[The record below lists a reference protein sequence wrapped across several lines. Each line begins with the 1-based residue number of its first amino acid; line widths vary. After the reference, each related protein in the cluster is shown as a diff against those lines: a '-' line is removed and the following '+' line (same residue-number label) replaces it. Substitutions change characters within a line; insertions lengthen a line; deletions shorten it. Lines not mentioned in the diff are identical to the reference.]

1 MVDDSYRNLC
11 IFHILDGLRFG
22 LSHYSQ
28 PSRTALIYAVS
39 ADDPLRVYDPQNLLR
54 GHEPV
59 LKSKFLESDEWRTT
73 AQAIPYIPLY
83 EQARTRCLDLSGL
96 ICHASRSRSVFC
108 QTWFTEHHPS
118 MCSTGPT
125 ERWMEHGAW
134 LMSQCMSTE
143 NVPIL
148 ETAGNV
154 LQNFA
159 LHAIR
164 NYIVDQRSAEIGMDT
179 RLRVYPILDA
189 VLGISKTP
197 EEGVWPRGRLAFV
210 EPSQMDKVRFL
221 ARFPE
226 QERPRLEHFKHVRK
240 LLQAAEQT
248 GRSLVSDGQAI
259 VGIAI
264 GRMPGSRIV
273 AEFSGSYGF
282 LRLGAETVC
291 SFTDGAFDSSN
302 RQANL
307 VHFEEFL
314 LETGMDFTERNS
326 LFKIVSAIVHHSQE
340 GRHGS
345 TLVLDF
351 RSTPEAL
358 AGQHLEVPLD
368 LEQPHLL
375 SLAQALSKVDG
386 ALHIGGDRKLHGFA
400 CLLDGLSVG
409 GEDRARGARYN
420 SALRFTS
427 GRDDTVV
434 IVVSSDRPVSII
446 QNGVEIS
453 ATCMLPPKYACVDTP
468 PLLKDWLQA

>member
-1 MVDDSYRNLC
+1 VDDSYRNLC

-22 LSHYSQ
+22 LSHFS
-28 PSRTALIYAVS
+28 PASRAALIYAVGP
-39 ADDPLRVYDPQNLLR
+39 DDPLRVYDPQNLLR

-59 LKSKFLESDEWRTT
+59 LQSTYQDAETWRQT
-73 AQAIPYIPLY
+73 AKAIPHVSSS
-83 EQARTRCLDLSGL
+83 EQSRCDCLDLAGL
-96 ICHASRSRSVFC
+96 ICHASRSRGMFYQS
-108 QTWFTEHHPS
+108 WFTEHHPC

-125 ERWMEHGAW
+125 EHWMEHAAW
-134 LMSQCMSTE
+134 LMSQCMLSE
-143 NVPIL
+143 NVPIV

-159 LHAIR
+159 LHSIR
-164 NYIVDQRSAEIGMDT
+164 NFIVDKRNAEIGMDT

-197 EEGVWPRGRLAFV
+197 EEGIWPRGRLAFV
-210 EPSQMDKVRFL
+210 EPNLMDKVRFM

-226 QERPRLEHFKHVRK
+226 HERPRLEHFKHVRK
-240 LLQAAEQT
+240 LLQAAEQS

-264 GRMPGSRIV
+264 GRMPGAHIL
-273 AEFSGSYGF
+273 AEFFGAHGF
-282 LRLGAETVC
+282 LRLGSETVC
-291 SFTDGAFDSSN
+291 SFTDGAFHSSN
-302 RQANL
+302 RKANL

-314 LETGMDFTERNS
+314 LETGMDFAERNS
-326 LFKIVSAIVHHSQE
+326 LFRIVSSIVHNSQE
-340 GRHGS
+340 HRHGS

-351 RSTPEAL
+351 RAKPMAI
-358 AGQHLEVPLD
+358 AGQHLEEPMD

-386 ALHIGGDRKLHGFA
+386 ALHIGHDRKLHGFA
-400 CLLDGLSVG
+400 CLLDGQAVW

-427 GRDDTVV
+427 GREDLVV
-434 IVVSSDRPVSII
+434 IVVSSDRPVSVI

-453 ATCMLPPKYACVDTP
+453 STCLLPPKYACVETP
-468 PLLKDWLQA
+468 PLLTDWLIG

>member
-1 MVDDSYRNLC
+1 MDDSYRNLC

-22 LSHYSQ
+22 LSHYSP
-28 PSRTALIYAVS
+28 PSRAALIYAVS
-39 ADDPLRVYDPQNLLR
+39 PDDPLRVYDPQNLLR

-59 LKSKFLESDEWRTT
+59 LESTYLESDQWRDR
-73 AQAIPYIPLY
+73 AQALPYVPPT
-83 EQARTRCLDLSGL
+83 EQARCDCLDLSGL
-96 ICHASRSRSVFC
+96 ICHASRSRAVFY
-108 QTWFTEHHPS
+108 QSWFTEHHPT

-125 ERWMEHGAW
+125 EHWMEHAAW
-134 LMSQCMSTE
+134 LMSQCMASE
-143 NVPIL
+143 NVPIV

-154 LQNFA
+154 LQNFT

-164 NYIVDQRSAEIGMDT
+164 NFIVDQRNAEIGMDT

-210 EPSQMDKVRFL
+210 EPNEMGKIRFL

-226 QERPRLEHFKHVRK
+226 HERPRLEHFKHVRK

-248 GRSLVSDGQAI
+248 GRSLISDGQAI

-264 GRMPGSRIV
+264 GRMPGARIV
-273 AEFSGSYGF
+273 AEFNGFHGF
-282 LRLGAETVC
+282 LRLSNRAVC
-291 SFTDGAFDSSN
+291 SFADGTFRCSN
-302 RQANL
+302 RRANL

-314 LETGMDFTERNS
+314 LETGMDFAERNS
-326 LFKIVSAIVHHSQE
+326 LFRIVSSIVHNSQE
-340 GRHGS
+340 HRHGS

-351 RSTPEAL
+351 RPTPIAI
-358 AGQHLEVPLD
+358 AGQHLEQPLD

-386 ALHIGGDRKLHGFA
+386 ALHIGHDRQLHGFA
-400 CLLDGLSVG
+400 CLLDGQAVW

-427 GRDDTVV
+427 GCEDLVV

-453 ATCMLPPKYACVDTP
+453 ATCMLPPKYACVETP
-468 PLLKDWLQA
+468 PLLEDWLKG

>member
-1 MVDDSYRNLC
+1 MDDSYRNLV

-28 PSRTALIYAVS
+28 PSRAALIYAVNPE
-39 ADDPLRVYDPQNLLR
+39 DPLRVYDPQNMLL

-59 LKSKFLESDEWRTT
+59 LKSRFLDSDNWSTS
-73 AQAIPYIPLY
+73 AQDIPYVPPF
-83 EQARTRCLDLSGL
+83 EQVRTQCLDLSGL
-96 ICHASRSRSVFC
+96 ICHASRSRSVFY
-108 QTWFTEHHPS
+108 QSWFTEHHPS

-125 ERWMEHGAW
+125 EHWLEHAAW
-134 LMSQCMSTE
+134 LMSQCMSAE
-143 NVPIL
+143 NVPIV
-148 ETAGNV
+148 ETAGNS
-154 LQNFA
+154 LQNFT

-164 NYIVDQRSAEIGMDT
+164 NYIVDQRNAEIGMDT

-210 EPSQMDKVRFL
+210 EPSQMNKIRFL

-226 QERPRLEHFKHVRK
+226 HERPRLEHFKHVRK

-264 GRMPGSRIV
+264 GRMPGARIV
-273 AEFSGSYGF
+273 AEFNGSSGF
-282 LRLGAETVC
+282 LRLGNKTVC
-291 SFTDGAFDSSN
+291 SFLEGAFKSTN

-307 VHFEEFL
+307 VNFEEHL
-314 LETGMDFTERNS
+314 LETDMDFTERNS
-326 LFKIVSAIVHHSQE
+326 LFRIVSSIVHNSQE
-340 GRHGS
+340 RKHGS
-345 TLVLDF
+345 TLVVDF
-351 RSTPEAL
+351 RPSPVPI
-358 AGQHLEVPLD
+358 AGQHMEEPLD

-386 ALHIGGDRKLHGFA
+386 ALHIGRDRKLHGFA
-400 CLLDGLSVG
+400 CLLDGQAVG

-420 SALRFTS
+420 SALRFTA
-427 GRDDTVV
+427 GREDIVV

-468 PLLKDWLQA
+468 PLLKDWLQS